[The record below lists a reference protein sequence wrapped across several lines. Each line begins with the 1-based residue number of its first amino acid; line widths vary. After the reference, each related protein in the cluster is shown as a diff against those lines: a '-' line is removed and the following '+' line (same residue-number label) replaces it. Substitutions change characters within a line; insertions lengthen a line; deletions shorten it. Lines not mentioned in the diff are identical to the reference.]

1 MWQNVFNSSVKQT
14 LPANFG
20 RNLFKEIYKIQWFK
34 RNTSPNSIQS
44 VYINDKKK
52 DNSDTES
59 SIVIEGIRTL
69 LFFSTKNSKIK
80 ENTNSTL
87 NKPKTF

>member
-1 MWQNVFNSSVKQT
+1 M
-14 LPANFG
+14 
-20 RNLFKEIYKIQWFK
+20 I
-34 RNTSPNSIQS
+34 
-44 VYINDKKK
+44 KKK